1 MTTHRQPRQAETR
14 CAQCGT
20 AAPLQPSEHGDLC
33 QICAFRQSEHDN
45 ARDRFDHL
53 ATSTFGFRSDDE

>member
-1 MTTHRQPRQAETR
+1 MTTPHQPQAASR

-20 AAPLQPSEHGDLC
+20 TAPLTPSEHGDLC
-33 QICAFRQSEHDN
+33 QLCAFRQAEFDD

-53 ATSTFGFRSDDE
+53 APSTFGFRSEDE